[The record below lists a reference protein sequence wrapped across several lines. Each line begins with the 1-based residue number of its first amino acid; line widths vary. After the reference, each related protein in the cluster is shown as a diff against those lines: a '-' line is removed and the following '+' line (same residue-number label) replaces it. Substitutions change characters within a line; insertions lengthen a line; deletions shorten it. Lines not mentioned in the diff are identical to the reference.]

1 MTAID
6 IGPTGPRADR
16 DTHWCPGCG
25 DFAVLDTVQA
35 VLPTLGLDRGKIVL
49 FSGID
54 CATEFAHYRTIDET
68 HLVHG
73 RGPAVATELA
83 RGRLDLSV
91 WVVIRDGHTMT
102 TAGNHLIDALRG
114 NVNVKVLLYDT
125 QPDPLAVG
133 CEITFL
139 GRATYRDPAALTEVL
154 SRAARH
160 RGSALVQVRPAG
172 QVVSPAGVL
181 RQVHRPVPGTTGA
194 PTDFTALF
202 TGSN

>member
-1 MTAID
+1 MTATHIGLAGTRID
-6 IGPTGPRADR
+6 G

-25 DFAVLDTVQA
+25 DFAALDTVQA
-35 VLPTLGLDRGKIVL
+35 VLPTLGLERDKIVL
-49 FSGID
+49 FSGIG
-54 CATEFAHYRTIDET
+54 CTRFTHHRIIDGM
-68 HLVHG
+68 HVVHG
-73 RGPAVATELA
+73 QGPAVVSELA
-83 RGRLDLSV
+83 TSRLDLSV

-102 TAGNHLIDALRG
+102 AGGNHLIDSLRS

-139 GRATYRDPAALTEVL
+139 GRAADSDLAALTEVL

-160 RGSALVQVRPAG
+160 RGSALVQVRPDG
-172 QVVSPAGVL
+172 QVISPAGVL
-181 RQVHRPVPGTTGA
+181 RQVHRPVPGSAGA
-194 PTDFTALF
+194 GADFTALF